1 MIGKWTDKPSISFSL
16 RRGEHA
22 KNNAQALQTALTV
35 TTPIPHF
42 AMGFSSSLRFRVS
55 EEMVANFA
63 SLTGDRSGL
72 HVSEAFARRSMYRQP
87 VVHGM
92 LPVVFLSLVE
102 CLRVDNFMCS
112 PTALSAQFER
122 PVHVGDRLELQVAL
136 RKHQDSATERVF
148 DYRIENMAS
157 KTTATTG
164 SITVLYREGQA
175 SRPVSPLEH
184 KAFGSL
190 LAKPLPQLS
199 LSSHE
204 ITKGDADGFD
214 FTITENAIDLF
225 LSILAAGLRD
235 QDKDVFQRSIA
246 RGDFHFPSLLV
257 VALFSTLVGMRLPG
271 ASATFLAFSV
281 KLDED
286 IKVGEIY
293 RLEGV
298 VVHMSRATNIL
309 KTSVSVVA
317 NHGVTAEAAVAG
329 KLTTLV
335 NRRLQAMPSIG
346 DLKASAMDMGLE
358 NKIVLITGASRGI
371 GETTAKLFALYG
383 ARIVINYHRGKE
395 DAERIAQE
403 ILTEGGSAIAIQA
416 DVTRLDQVQKMVAE
430 AKERFGT
437 IHVLVNNAVRDYRP
451 IPFLNLTWD
460 EIQKDVDVIAKGAFH
475 CCREVI
481 PLMLAGGGG
490 KIINISSVAV
500 DHPPAD
506 QTKYVLAKSA
516 LVGLT
521 RSLSVEFASRNIQI
535 NLVVPSFV
543 ETDLVSHIQEGF
555 RKKIADQT
563 PMQRHAS
570 PVEVAQAVLFL
581 ASAHATFTTGQK
593 IMVTGGGT
601 PFL

>member
-1 MIGKWTDKPSISFSL
+1 MKGTL
-16 RRGEHA
+16 EA
-22 KNNAQALQTALTV
+22 ATAM
-35 TTPIPHF
+35 PHF
-42 AMGFSSSLRFRVS
+42 AMGFSSRVRFCVS
-55 EEMVANFA
+55 EKMVANFA
-63 SLTGDRSGL
+63 FLTGDHSGL
-72 HVSEAFARRSMYRQP
+72 HVSDAFARRSMYRQP

-92 LPVVFLSLVE
+92 LPVIFLSLAE
-102 CLRVDNFMCS
+102 CLRVDNFICS
-112 PTALSAQFER
+112 PTALSAQFEH
-122 PVHVGDRLELQVAL
+122 PVHVGDRLELQAEL
-136 RKHQDSATERVF
+136 SKHQDSASERVF
-148 DYRIENMAS
+148 DYRIVNEAL
-157 KTTATTG
+157 KTAVTTG
-164 SITVLYREGQA
+164 SITVLYRKA
-175 SRPVSPLEH
+175 HPTRPVSPVEDRA
-184 KAFGSL
+184 KGSL
-190 LAKPLPQLS
+190 LAEPLPQLS
-199 LSSHE
+199 LYTHE
-204 ITKGDADGFD
+204 ITKGHRDGFD
-214 FTITENAIDLF
+214 FTISENAIDF
-225 LSILAAGLRD
+225 LVAILAEGLHD
-235 QDKDVFQRSIA
+235 EDVFGRSMA
-246 RGDFHFPSLLV
+246 RGGFYFPNLLAI
-257 VALFSTLVGMRLPG
+257 ALFSTLVGMRLPG
-271 ASATFLAFSV
+271 ASATFLAFSA
-281 KLDED
+281 KLEDD
-286 IKVGEIY
+286 IKVAESY
-293 RLEGV
+293 RLEGAV
-298 VVHMSRATNIL
+298 AHMSRATHIL
-309 KTSVSVVA
+309 KTNVSVVA
-317 NHGVTAEAAVAG
+317 SGGVSAQAVITG

-335 NRRLQAMPSIG
+335 NRRLTAMPSIG
-346 DLKASAMDMGLE
+346 ELKASALDLGLK
-358 NKIVLITGASRGI
+358 NKVVLITGASRGI

-403 ILTEGGSAIAIQA
+403 ILTEGGSAVAIQA